1 MRIAIVLATAADRG
15 RAVGL
20 AQAARRRGLTVGLFA
35 MHDGVKALSKEP
47 GEVAALVDD
56 GCDVIVCATSGDRD
70 AVELPALERL
80 GAVIGSQDDHAALV
94 HRADRV
100 VAFT

>member
-1 MRIAIVLATAADRG
+1 MRVAIVLGTRGDVERAA
-15 RAVGL
+15 GL
-20 AQAARRRGLTVGLFA
+20 AQAARRRGLVVGLFA
-35 MHDGVKALSKEP
+35 MHDGVRALAREP
-47 GEVAALVDD
+47 ATIASLVDD

-70 AVELPALERL
+70 AVDLAEVARL
-80 GAVIGSQDDHAALV
+80 GATVGSQDDHAALV

>member
-1 MRIAIVLATAADRG
+1 MRIAIVLGTAKDRG
-15 RAVGL
+15 RAIGL

-47 GEVAALVDD
+47 TSVAALVDE
-56 GCDVIVCATSGDRD
+56 GADVIVCATSGDRD
-70 AVELPALERL
+70 AIDLQALERL
-80 GAVIGSQDDHAALV
+80 GVVVGSQDDHAALV